1 MDTVAKNLGRYDR
14 FYFLAAA
21 RRLIGRR
28 EPDPPSGRAEKVGNE
43 IQIIHAPV
51 HATGTVVKRTPADLD
66 LNAWEE
72 DQERYRALER
82 RITPNWEYY
91 NELLAQLSL
100 MSGTDMMF
108 SADRARIEQRVET
121 VEAQL
126 CSDFREMVSLDERV
140 LRANLPDHY
149 WLESICGPRNAPL
162 V

>member
-1 MDTVAKNLGRYDR
+1 VLRSESYL
-14 FYFLAAA
+14 LAAA

-28 EPDPPSGRAEKVGNE
+28 EPDPPSGRVEKVDDE

-91 NELLAQLSL
+91 NELLGQLSL
-100 MSGTDMMF
+100 
-108 SADRARIEQRVET
+108 IEMKELRRRMEEWQE
-121 VEAQL
+121 EA
-126 CSDFREMVSLDERV
+126 
-140 LRANLPDHY
+140 PP
-149 WLESICGPRNAPL
+149 ESM
-162 V
+162 